1 MCRSAFPVERA
12 MRRNRILII
21 DDEQS
26 LLESLEMFLT
36 EAGYKVQCAA
46 SAREGLEKSRAFKPD
61 VVILDIR
68 LPDSDGFDVLQ
79 ELRGVSKACPV
90 IMITAFHDMD
100 TTIRTVKLGAFEYI
114 PKPIDVDELERAI
127 TKALKLN
134 RTSPLRESLSLDTSL
149 PYREGQIVGKSLA
162 MKEIFKAVGRLSEN
176 QVTVL
181 IEGETGTGKEVVA
194 KAIHRNS
201 PHKEQPFVAIN
212 CSTIVGTLLES
223 ELFGHEKGSFTGAS
237 YTKKGK
243 FELAERGTIFLD
255 EVGEIPLDLQSKL
268 LRFLQE
274 KEFERIGGEKKLKS
288 NARVIAATNR
298 ELWSMVRAGQ
308 FREDLY
314 YRLSVAT
321 VKLPSLRER
330 KEDIPL
336 LIDFLVRRIN
346 HELKMALRRV
356 ERRAV
361 DRLTDYDW
369 PGNVR
374 ELENVLT
381 RAAIETQ
388 GDVITE
394 EMVTPLLGKKALTA
408 ALQKR
413 DAKETSLEEFE
424 REYIL
429 GVLERTQWHLGKACE
444 LLGISRPTLRERLK
458 SYHIT
463 RETDT
468 SGR

>member
-1 MCRSAFPVERA
+1 

-79 ELRGVSKACPV
+79 ELRGVNKACPV

-134 RTSPLRESLSLDTSL
+134 RTSPLRESLSLDASL

-298 ELWSMVRAGQ
+298 
-308 FREDLY
+308 
-314 YRLSVAT
+314 
-321 VKLPSLRER
+321 KL
-330 KEDIPL
+330 
-336 LIDFLVRRIN
+336 
-346 HELKMALRRV
+346 
-356 ERRAV
+356 
-361 DRLTDYDW
+361 
-369 PGNVR
+369 
-374 ELENVLT
+374 
-381 RAAIETQ
+381 
-388 GDVITE
+388 
-394 EMVTPLLGKKALTA
+394 
-408 ALQKR
+408 
-413 DAKETSLEEFE
+413 
-424 REYIL
+424 
-429 GVLERTQWHLGKACE
+429 
-444 LLGISRPTLRERLK
+444 
-458 SYHIT
+458 
-463 RETDT
+463 
-468 SGR
+468 

>member
-1 MCRSAFPVERA
+1 

-36 EAGYKVQCAA
+36 EAGYKVECAA

-68 LPDSDGFDVLQ
+68 LPDSNGFDVLQ
-79 ELRGVSKACPV
+79 ELRGVSEACPV

-100 TTIRTVKLGAFEYI
+100 TTIRTVKMGAFEYI

-127 TKALKLN
+127 TKALKLS
-134 RTSPLRESLSLDTSL
+134 RASPLRESLSLDASL
-149 PYREGQIVGKSLA
+149 PYTEGQMVGKSLA
-162 MKEIFKAVGRLSEN
+162 MKDVFKAVGRLSEN

-181 IEGETGTGKEVVA
+181 VEGETGTGKELVA
-194 KAIHRNS
+194 KAIHHHS
-201 PHKEQPFVAIN
+201 PHKDQPFVAIN

-223 ELFGHEKGSFTGAS
+223 ELFGHERGSFTGAS

-243 FELAERGTIFLD
+243 FELAEHGTIFLD
-255 EVGEIPLDLQSKL
+255 EVGEIPQDLQSKL

-298 ELWSMVRAGQ
+298 DLWGMVQAGQ

-321 VKLPSLRER
+321 VKLPPLRER

-336 LIDFLVRRIN
+336 LIDFVVRKIN
-346 HELKMALRRV
+346 HDLKMALKRV

-361 DRLTDYDW
+361 DRLTAYDW

-394 EMVTPLLGKKALTA
+394 EMVAPLLGKKTLA
-408 ALQKR
+408 ATHQKR
-413 DAKETSLEEFE
+413 DATETSLEEFE

-444 LLGISRPTLRERLK
+444 LLGISRPTLRQRLK

-463 RETDT
+463 READT

>member
-1 MCRSAFPVERA
+1 

-36 EAGYKVQCAA
+36 EAGYKVECAA
-46 SAREGLEKSRAFKPD
+46 SAREGLDKSRAFKPD

-68 LPDSDGFDVLQ
+68 LPDSNGFDVLQ
-79 ELRGVSKACPV
+79 ELRGASETCPV

-127 TKALKLN
+127 TKALKFS
-134 RTSPLRESLSLDTSL
+134 RTSPLRESLSLDSSL

-181 IEGETGTGKEVVA
+181 VEGETGTGKELVA
-194 KAIHRNS
+194 KAIHHHS

-223 ELFGHEKGSFTGAS
+223 ELFGHERGSFTGAS

-255 EVGEIPLDLQSKL
+255 EVGEIPQDLQSKL

-298 ELWSMVRAGQ
+298 DLWGMVQAGQ

-321 VKLPSLRER
+321 VKLPPLRER

-336 LIDFLVRRIN
+336 LIDFLVSKIN
-346 HELKMALRRV
+346 HELKMALKRV

-361 DRLTDYDW
+361 DRLTGYDW

-394 EMVTPLLGKKALTA
+394 EMVAPLLGKKTLA
-408 ALQKR
+408 AAHQKR
-413 DAKETSLEEFE
+413 DTRETSLEEFE

-429 GVLERTQWHLGKACE
+429 GVLERTQWHMGKACE
-444 LLGISRPTLRERLK
+444 LLGISRPTLRQRLK

-463 RETDT
+463 READT

>member
-46 SAREGLEKSRAFKPD
+46 SAREGLEKSRTFKPD

-223 ELFGHEKGSFTGAS
+223 ELFGHERGSFTGAS

-243 FELAERGTIFLD
+243 FELAEHGTIFLD

-321 VKLPSLRER
+321 VKLPPLRER

-346 HELKMALRRV
+346 HELKMALKRV

-394 EMVTPLLGKKALTA
+394 EMVAPLLGKKALTA

-413 DAKETSLEEFE
+413 DARETSLEEFE
-424 REYIL
+424 RAYIL

-444 LLGISRPTLRERLK
+444 LLGISRPTLRQRLK